1 MYRKKW
7 HKCRPDLFL
16 IAQVTIEEITPLVPP
31 QSGDK
36 GQEDLTSYFLEAL
49 LKYIVIQVC
58 SIVFKHKY
66 EITNICLFITRQ
78 KFAASTP
85 YTASIYKNG
94 LNIPPHPTKSFI
106 KKPSLLE
113 NPQLSCELAFHRRV
127 LHWIAAGRGKKK
139 HACLSLQEMQIP
151 ALLISVSSPCC
162 LQPVKGSTRPFL
174 IV

>member
-127 LHWIAAGRGKKK
+127 LHWIAAGREKKNMLVCHCK
-139 HACLSLQEMQIP
+139 KCRFQLFSFLSPHHVVFNQ
-151 ALLISVSSPCC
+151 
-162 LQPVKGSTRPFL
+162 
-174 IV
+174 